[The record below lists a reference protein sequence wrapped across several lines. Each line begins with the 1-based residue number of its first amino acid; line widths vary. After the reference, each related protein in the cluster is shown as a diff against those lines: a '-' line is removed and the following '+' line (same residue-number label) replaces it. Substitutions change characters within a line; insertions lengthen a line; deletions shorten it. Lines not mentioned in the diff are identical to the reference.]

1 MILEKA
7 ITLINYDVCGLI
19 IMISLLFM
27 CFYSKNHKTKSGKLI
42 MLIILCGILAAV
54 FDILQTFP
62 RTIGLYGLW
71 ISNIIY
77 FIMKFA
83 ILFLYS
89 AYILT
94 LVGLMDLV
102 KKNKIRRILFE
113 LPMALIVI
121 LIITSPLTHLVFYF
135 KYNGEYYEYTRSN
148 LSIIC
153 YLMGSVYIFIG
164 FFSIFSYKKLF
175 NATVIISLC
184 TAYIICL
191 LGLGVQLV
199 YDDLIELFVTS
210 LALIIIFSTVEKNGS
225 LIDNLTG
232 MGSYEAFSNEIYR
245 TYILNNKAGIML
257 INITNFD
264 AIQSNIT
271 IKFENQFINM
281 VSNNIYDRCKMVLS
295 NAEIYYLEYGV
306 FAVIFKSGVSF
317 YNIAKDIIDANYG
330 DYGIKPNFKACITSN
345 IAFQSYD
352 KFIQFVQSFNYAD
365 TTGERI
371 ITITNS
377 MDDNKYQ
384 VMSNIDVITKNA
396 IDNNLI
402 EIEYQ
407 PIYSVEDNSFK
418 SVEAFARINDS
429 NYGIILPEH
438 FLSFCERSGR
448 IIQIDKIVVEKV
460 FSFIS
465 KNLGELN
472 ISGVSIN
479 ISIKTL
485 ASEEF
490 ITHLRD
496 LNKKYNINPSMI
508 IFEAKDLIRLVR
520 YSSRIIDKIK
530 KMGYRIAI
538 DNYGVGYYNIK
549 SFSVA
554 PVNVVKIR
562 NDVFKSLDRTT
573 FEVLFRNTCN
583 LIHHLNRE
591 VYISNVESK
600 DEADLSIKCG
610 INYLQGNYYTEPLS
624 EDELISFFK
633 TK

>member
-7 ITLINYDVCGLI
+7 ITLINYDACGLI

-153 YLMGSVYIFIG
+153 YLMGSVYIFVG
-164 FFSIFSYKKLF
+164 LFSIFRYKKLF
-175 NATVIISLC
+175 NATAIISLC

-191 LGLGVQLV
+191 LGLGVQLI

-210 LALIIIFSTVEKNGS
+210 LALIILCSTVEKNGS
-225 LIDNLTG
+225 LIDDLTG
-232 MGSYEAFSNEIYR
+232 MGSYEAFSKEIYR
-245 TYILNNKAGIML
+245 TYILNNKTGIML

-264 AIQSNIT
+264 AIQSNLS

-281 VSNNIYDRCKMVLS
+281 VSNNIYDRCKMFDQ
-295 NAEIYYLEYGV
+295 NAEIYYLGYGV

-317 YNIAKDIIDANYG
+317 Y
-330 DYGIKPNFKACITSN
+330 
-345 IAFQSYD
+345 
-352 KFIQFVQSFNYAD
+352 
-365 TTGERI
+365 
-371 ITITNS
+371 
-377 MDDNKYQ
+377 
-384 VMSNIDVITKNA
+384 MS
-396 IDNNLI
+396 
-402 EIEYQ
+402 Q
-407 PIYSVEDNSFK
+407 
-418 SVEAFARINDS
+418 R
-429 NYGIILPEH
+429 
-438 FLSFCERSGR
+438 
-448 IIQIDKIVVEKV
+448 
-460 FSFIS
+460 
-465 KNLGELN
+465 
-472 ISGVSIN
+472 
-479 ISIKTL
+479 TL
-485 ASEEF
+485 
-490 ITHLRD
+490 
-496 LNKKYNINPSMI
+496 
-508 IFEAKDLIRLVR
+508 
-520 YSSRIIDKIK
+520 
-530 KMGYRIAI
+530 
-538 DNYGVGYYNIK
+538 
-549 SFSVA
+549 
-554 PVNVVKIR
+554 
-562 NDVFKSLDRTT
+562 
-573 FEVLFRNTCN
+573 
-583 LIHHLNRE
+583 
-591 VYISNVESK
+591 
-600 DEADLSIKCG
+600 
-610 INYLQGNYYTEPLS
+610 
-624 EDELISFFK
+624 
-633 TK
+633 